1 VFYTIFESAKAVGAD
16 PEAYLRYATEL
27 MRRGETPL
35 LPHEWV
41 SQKATSLPDPADTP
55 PQ

>member
-1 VFYTIFESAKAVGAD
+1 VFYTIFESARAVGAD

-35 LPHEWV
+35 LPVNQE
-41 SQKATSLPDPADTP
+41 ATSLPDPADTP